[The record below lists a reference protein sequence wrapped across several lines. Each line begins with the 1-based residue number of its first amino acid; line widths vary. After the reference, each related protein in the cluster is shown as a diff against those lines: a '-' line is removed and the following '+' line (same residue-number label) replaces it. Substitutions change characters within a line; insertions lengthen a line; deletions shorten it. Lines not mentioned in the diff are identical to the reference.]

1 LGRGKGRDGH
11 GPKSKRKETK
21 MSTKSKQTA
30 KQRPVETI
38 RDGAIKAA
46 IWRND
51 SENGVFHGV
60 TFSRTY
66 KNGEGELQDTNSY
79 SGTQLLRLARLAG
92 KAYDRAAKLTKEAR
106 SSDNAD
112 EVEDHDEIPF

>member
-1 LGRGKGRDGH
+1 
-11 GPKSKRKETK
+11 
-21 MSTKSKQTA
+21 MSNTKQTP

-46 IWRND
+46 IWRNE

-60 TFSRTY
+60 TFSRTF
-66 KNGEGELQDTNSY
+66 KSGDGDLKDTGSY
-79 SGTQLLRLARLAG
+79 SGAQLLRLARLAE

-106 SSDNAD
+106 AAD
-112 EVEDHDEIPF
+112 SAEDAEDHEEIPF